1 MFWLEVE
8 AEADDGAA
16 AGGCAGLAE
25 AEDSFASAL
34 RALGA
39 AAVAVDVVAPF
50 LPPSFATPLL
60 LLLVVAVPQGGH
72 TNSSS
77 TSLNMHR
84 QPHAAGQWPAKSS
97 ASARPAFTV
106 SIQFWMHS

>member
-39 AAVAVDVVAPF
+39 AAAVADAF
-50 LPPSFATPLL
+50 FTLAPPSFATPPL
-60 LLLVVAVPQGGH
+60 LLLVVVVPQGGH